1 MTRKVQ
7 ITVVGDSIEK
17 EINNKIAYEV
27 GKIIA
32 ERGWVLINGGRD
44 GVMSASAQGAHE
56 AGGIVVS
63 ITPDD
68 DLFSA
73 NPYSTITIPSGIGFA
88 RNMTNVLAGDV
99 IIGIG
104 GGAGTLSELAYAW
117 CYRKPIVV
125 ADWSEGWSS
134 KLADTLL
141 DERHEMKLIGAKNI
155 GELRDILDRT
165 VAGLEYINKPYIAG
179 KSKE

>member
-7 ITVVGDSIEK
+7 VTVVGDSIEK
-17 EINNKIAYEV
+17 DINNKIAYEV
-27 GKIIA
+27 GKFIA

-44 GVMSASAQGAHE
+44 GVMAASAQGAFD
-56 AGGIVVS
+56 ANGIIVS

-88 RNMTNVLAGDV
+88 RNMTNVLAGD
-99 IIGIG
+99 IIVGIG

-117 CYRKPIVV
+117 CYRKPIV
-125 ADWSEGWSS
+125 AAEWSEGWSAR
-134 KLADTLL
+134 LADTLL
-141 DERHEMKLIGAKNI
+141 DERHEMKLIGAKD
-155 GELRDILDRT
+155 LDSLKDILDQT
-165 VAGLEYINKPYIAG
+165 VAGLSYIHKPTVPG
-179 KSKE
+179 KSRE